1 MDLLNSY
8 AAVLPKISEKSY
20 VLYRVSE
27 DTWLYKSASVASIE
41 KEKAIAESHKQI
53 NLKKNEAKL
62 LVT

>member
-1 MDLLNSY
+1 M
-8 AAVLPKISEKSY
+8 ISEKSY